1 MTAPHIRQP
10 IDSLRVAK
18 RTLQKSECGMD
29 TACVMYRTPARSSFV
44 VARPL
49 STSRLEQSGAGFGE
63 QFFQELQRFP
73 PSLRCCNGPGPQTPV
88 RFSFSGI
95 CD

>member
-1 MTAPHIRQP
+1 
-10 IDSLRVAK
+10 
-18 RTLQKSECGMD
+18 MD
-29 TACVMYRTPARSSFV
+29 TACVMNRTPARSSFV

-73 PSLRCCNGPGPQTPV
+73 PFFALL
-88 RFSFSGI
+88 
-95 CD
+95 